1 MAIINL
7 TIHDF
12 LVNKETAEVKTISLV
27 GGTDPAK
34 VGDYLYSLV
43 GLSMNKQMYQPNAI
57 FADISIEMTKGK
69 AWKPINREDIVE
81 MFRFCKATLQGDKD
95 VIGNDFYVHE
105 VIPEYSPDSMVMR
118 LHIFSLDKMLTLKQT
133 SRSFVG
139 KKLLGDILATELP
152 KYLLPFDKGKG
163 MEFKPEDR
171 IKTVHQLVY
180 QNAKKATA
188 EHIFPYL
195 VQYNESFYDLLART
209 TNRWGEFMY
218 YEDGSLQIGYNAGDQ
233 VKTVKNFYK
242 ITYSCQD
249 ASLEL
254 LGLSKEGNY
263 EAEAAYDK
271 NVYDT
276 PIQKSPRLV
285 RGEIGVFNGL
295 GDKYAMKKL
304 ASFFNTDKNIV
315 SWIANTLVDD
325 GVSLLQSSL
334 KTKQNND
341 AQNEKYFP
349 GKGTDEQYGQYTF
362 TLYDKETKSKDAFNQ
377 FTEITSQYADKA
389 DIYDAKRYFKT
400 LELEQEAAN
409 NVVTIDFDT
418 TWPGLKLGNIIE
430 VNGERFIV
438 VNISATYKDNHL
450 TFQVKASGAHVTE
463 VSGKTIYD
471 FYPAMIPSGHV
482 RYSGPQIAKIKDAS
496 DPALNHRVRVL
507 FSWQSDADVKEATP
521 WLPFAAKGEGK
532 ITTGKHNKGDE
543 VIVGFIDGNVERPY
557 VLGATQ
563 TRAPQDKTIN
573 VDIDTPGGH
582 HMRLS
587 DGSGAG
593 LLKFISSA
601 FSPALD
607 TFCNFFPVSQ
617 IPFLGK
623 LLKDDKVWSKNKYF
637 EGSATLSDF
646 YGIYKITGSTDK
658 RNVTISSP
666 WGDVMMD
673 AFTGI
678 TISAPNG
685 DVKIKGKNVSI
696 EAGNN
701 LTLESG
707 TNIGWKLRNDK
718 KFGDFSADALGL
730 TVSSAVASKV
740 AEKTKLLDLSLVR
753 SVVEVVMRPVEG
765 ALTVKSNRFLKL
777 ESGKNE
783 CEYPKLAF
791 NQEKKKSLLD
801 AAAKKKIATG
811 AADLSDGVTEMFK
824 MTFPITMHIFDKFVN
839 LYNDCYTKKVA
850 FEESIS
856 DLKTM
861 ANDENPVCK
870 TYDELKAVFWDS
882 DKNKNIEANDIG
894 FKDNVKIEGDANE
907 IVSAACYQR
916 NPFLNPF
923 LVDAPELVIDA
934 RKRFRAK
941 IVETAKALREATLK
955 VLDFKMDQSEIDKEF
970 GFFRWT
976 SLPKDAKK
984 MMFNAV
990 SREKCSTLPFY
1001 LITEQ
1006 VKNLGG
1012 VITKMDEIV
1021 LVTVRRTICL
1031 NLLKELEL
1039 DKNRGPLAQNQ
1050 PVPPE
1055 PKVSGTSQK
1064 SEGDILHDTTWINYV
1079 NSLQAMPELKKE
1091 SHVGQTVKDAFYKQF
1106 TDMETAAN
1114 FKKSYDEMD
1123 AWAEGN
1129 PGGILFGAKKNTY
1142 MVDPNDEGGFD
1153 ITKVESLKPLER
1165 LTFLEG
1171 GDEAGVAI
1179 INFMS
1184 QIKHV
1189 LRRI

>member
-1 MAIINL
+1 MAVIKL

-12 LVNKETAEVKTISLV
+12 LADIEAVKVETISLV
-27 GGTDPAK
+27 TGTDTAQ
-34 VGDYLYSLV
+34 VGSYLYSLV
-43 GLSMNKQMYQPNAI
+43 GLSMNKQMYQPTMI
-57 FADISIEMTKGK
+57 VADISINKTEGTTWTSIKRG
-69 AWKPINREDIVE
+69 NIVE
-81 MFRFCKATLQGDKD
+81 MFRFCRITLHGDND
-95 VIGNDFYVHE
+95 EIGNDFYVHE
-105 VIPEYSPDSMVMR
+105 VIPEYRAGSMLMR
-118 LHIFSLDKMLTLKQT
+118 LHIFSLDKLLTLKQT

-180 QNAKKATA
+180 QNAQKATA

-285 RGEIGVFNGL
+285 RGEMGEFNGQ

-325 GVSLLQSSL
+325 SVSVLQSVI

-341 AQNEKYFP
+341 TQNEKYFP

-430 VNGERFIV
+430 VNGEQFIV

-563 TRAPQDKTIN
+563 TRAPHDKTIN
-573 VDIDTPGGH
+573 VDIDPPGGH

-601 FSPALD
+601 FSPALN

-617 IPFLGK
+617 IPFLGE
-623 LLKDDKVWSKNKYF
+623 LLKEDKVWSKNKYF

-666 WGDVMMD
+666 WGDVKMD

-791 NQEKKKSLLD
+791 NQDEKKRLLD

-811 AADLSDGVTEMFK
+811 AADLSDGVTLMFEM
-824 MTFPITMHIFDKFVN
+824 TLPIVMHIFDKFVN
-839 LYNDCYTKKVA
+839 LFNDCYVKKVA

-856 DLKTM
+856 DLKTV
-861 ANDENPVCK
+861 ANNDNPVCN
-870 TYDELKAVFWDS
+870 TYEELKAVFWDS

-907 IVSAACYQR
+907 IVSAECYQR
-916 NPFLNPF
+916 ILFLAEPDS
-923 LVDAPELVIDA
+923 VYVIDA
-934 RKRFRAK
+934 RTRFRAK
-941 IVETAKALREATLK
+941 IVETAKALREATVK
-955 VLDFKMDQSEIDKEF
+955 VLDFKMTQSEIDKEF

-1001 LITEQ
+1001 KISSD
-1006 VKNLGG
+1006 VKKLESVMKRMNKNV
-1012 VITKMDEIV
+1012 VITA
-1021 LVTVRRTICL
+1021 RRTICL
-1031 NLLKELEL
+1031 NLLKELGL
-1039 DKNRGPLAQNQ
+1039 DKNRAPLAQDQ
-1050 PVPPE
+1050 AVPPE
-1055 PKVSGTSQK
+1055 PKVSGNSNK
-1064 SEGDILHDTTWINYV
+1064 SEGDILHDSTWRNYV
-1079 NSLQAMPELKKE
+1079 DSLRAMPELKKE

-1106 TDMETAAN
+1106 TDMDTAAN
-1114 FKKSYDEMD
+1114 FKKSYDEMY

-1165 LTFLEG
+1165 LTALEG
-1171 GDEAGVAI
+1171 GDEAGTAI

>member
-1 MAIINL
+1 MAVIKL

-12 LVNKETAEVKTISLV
+12 LADIEAVKVETISLV
-27 GGTDPAK
+27 TGTDTAQ
-34 VGDYLYSLV
+34 VGSYLYSLV
-43 GLSMNKQMYQPNAI
+43 GLSMNKQMYQPTMI
-57 FADISIEMTKGK
+57 VADISINKTEGTTWTSIKRG
-69 AWKPINREDIVE
+69 NIVE
-81 MFRFCKATLQGDKD
+81 MFRFCRITLHGDND
-95 VIGNDFYVHE
+95 EIGNDFYVHE
-105 VIPEYSPDSMVMR
+105 VIPEYRAGSMLMR
-118 LHIFSLDKMLTLKQT
+118 LHIFSLDKLLTLKQT

-180 QNAKKATA
+180 QNAQKATA

-285 RGEIGVFNGL
+285 RGEMGEFNGQ

-325 GVSLLQSSL
+325 SVSVLQSVI

-341 AQNEKYFP
+341 TQNEKYFP

-430 VNGERFIV
+430 VNGEQFIV

-563 TRAPQDKTIN
+563 TRAPHDKTIN

-601 FSPALD
+601 FSPALN

-617 IPFLGK
+617 IPFLGE
-623 LLKDDKVWSKNKYF
+623 LLKEDKVWSKNKYF

-666 WGDVMMD
+666 WGDVKMD

-791 NQEKKKSLLD
+791 NQDEKKRLLD

-811 AADLSDGVTEMFK
+811 AADLSDGVTLMFEM
-824 MTFPITMHIFDKFVN
+824 TLPIVMHIFDKFVN
-839 LYNDCYTKKVA
+839 LFNDCYVKKVA

-856 DLKTM
+856 DLETV
-861 ANDENPVCK
+861 ANNDNPVCN
-870 TYDELKAVFWDS
+870 TYEELKAVFWDS

-907 IVSAACYQR
+907 IVSAECYQR
-916 NPFLNPF
+916 ILFLAEPDS
-923 LVDAPELVIDA
+923 VYVIDA
-934 RKRFRAK
+934 RTRFRAK
-941 IVETAKALREATLK
+941 IVETAKALREATVK
-955 VLDFKMDQSEIDKEF
+955 VLDFKMTQSEIDKEF

-1001 LITEQ
+1001 KISSD
-1006 VKNLGG
+1006 VKKLESVMKRMNKNV
-1012 VITKMDEIV
+1012 VITA
-1021 LVTVRRTICL
+1021 RRTICL
-1031 NLLKELEL
+1031 NLLKELGL
-1039 DKNRGPLAQNQ
+1039 DKNRAPLAQDQ
-1050 PVPPE
+1050 AVPPE
-1055 PKVSGTSQK
+1055 PKVSGNSNK
-1064 SEGDILHDTTWINYV
+1064 SEGDILHDSTWRNYV
-1079 NSLQAMPELKKE
+1079 DSLRAMPELKKE

-1106 TDMETAAN
+1106 TDMDTAAN
-1114 FKKSYDEMD
+1114 FKKSYDEMY

-1165 LTFLEG
+1165 LTALEG
-1171 GDEAGVAI
+1171 GDEAGTAI

>member
-1 MAIINL
+1 MV
-7 TIHDF
+7 T
-12 LVNKETAEVKTISLV
+12 
-27 GGTDPAK
+27 GTDTAQ
-34 VGDYLYSLV
+34 VGSYLYSLV
-43 GLSMNKQMYQPNAI
+43 GLSMNKQMYQPTMI
-57 FADISIEMTKGK
+57 VADISINKTEGTTWTSIKRG
-69 AWKPINREDIVE
+69 NIVE
-81 MFRFCKATLQGDKD
+81 MFRFCRITLHGDND
-95 VIGNDFYVHE
+95 EIGNDFYVHE
-105 VIPEYSPDSMVMR
+105 VIPEYRAGSMLMR
-118 LHIFSLDKMLTLKQT
+118 LHIFSLDKLLTLKQT

-180 QNAKKATA
+180 QNAQKATA

-285 RGEIGVFNGL
+285 RGEMGEFNGQ

-325 GVSLLQSSL
+325 SVSVLQSVI

-341 AQNEKYFP
+341 TQNEKYFP
-349 GKGTDEQYGQYTF
+349 RKGTDEQYGQYTF

-430 VNGERFIV
+430 VNGEQFIV

-563 TRAPQDKTIN
+563 TRAPHDKTIN

-601 FSPALD
+601 FSPALN

-617 IPFLGK
+617 IPFLGE
-623 LLKDDKVWSKNKYF
+623 LLKEDKVWSKNKYF

-666 WGDVMMD
+666 WGDVKMD

-791 NQEKKKSLLD
+791 NQDEKKRLLD

-811 AADLSDGVTEMFK
+811 AADLSDGVTLMFEM
-824 MTFPITMHIFDKFVN
+824 TLPIVMHIFDKFVN
-839 LYNDCYTKKVA
+839 LFNDCYVKKVA

-856 DLKTM
+856 DLKTV
-861 ANDENPVCK
+861 ANNDNPVCN
-870 TYDELKAVFWDS
+870 TYEELKAVFWDS

-907 IVSAACYQR
+907 IVSAECYQR
-916 NPFLNPF
+916 ILFLAEPDS
-923 LVDAPELVIDA
+923 VYVIDA
-934 RKRFRAK
+934 RTRFRAK
-941 IVETAKALREATLK
+941 IVETAKALREATVK
-955 VLDFKMDQSEIDKEF
+955 VLDFKMTQSEIDKEF

-1001 LITEQ
+1001 KISSD
-1006 VKNLGG
+1006 VKKLESVMKRMNKNV
-1012 VITKMDEIV
+1012 VITA
-1021 LVTVRRTICL
+1021 RRTICL
-1031 NLLKELEL
+1031 NLLKELGL
-1039 DKNRGPLAQNQ
+1039 DKNRAPLAQDQ
-1050 PVPPE
+1050 AVPPE
-1055 PKVSGTSQK
+1055 PKVSGNSNK
-1064 SEGDILHDTTWINYV
+1064 SEGDILHDSTWRNYV
-1079 NSLQAMPELKKE
+1079 DSLRAMPELKKE

-1106 TDMETAAN
+1106 TDMDTAAN
-1114 FKKSYDEMD
+1114 FKKSYDEMY

-1165 LTFLEG
+1165 LTALEG
-1171 GDEAGVAI
+1171 GDEAGTAI

>member
-1 MAIINL
+1 MAVIKL

-12 LVNKETAEVKTISLV
+12 LADIEATKVETISLV
-27 GGTDPAK
+27 TGTDTAQ
-34 VGDYLYSLV
+34 VGSYLYSLV
-43 GLSMNKQMYQPNAI
+43 GLSMNKQMYQPTMI
-57 FADISIEMTKGK
+57 VADISINKTEGTTWTSIKRG
-69 AWKPINREDIVE
+69 NIVE
-81 MFRFCKATLQGDKD
+81 MFRFCRITLHGDND
-95 VIGNDFYVHE
+95 EIGNDFYVHE
-105 VIPEYSPDSMVMR
+105 VIPEYRAGSMLMR
-118 LHIFSLDKMLTLKQT
+118 LHIFSLDKLLTLKQT

-180 QNAKKATA
+180 QNAQKATA

-276 PIQKSPRLV
+276 PIQKSPRFV
-285 RGEIGVFNGL
+285 RGEMGEFNGQ

-325 GVSLLQSSL
+325 SVSVLQSVI
-334 KTKQNND
+334 KTKQHND
-341 AQNEKYFP
+341 TQNEKYFP

-430 VNGERFIV
+430 VNGEQFIV

-563 TRAPQDKTIN
+563 TRAPHDKTIN

-601 FSPALD
+601 FSPALN

-617 IPFLGK
+617 IPFLGE
-623 LLKDDKVWSKNKYF
+623 LLKEDKVWSKNKYF

-666 WGDVMMD
+666 WGDVKMD

-791 NQEKKKSLLD
+791 NQDEKKRLLD

-811 AADLSDGVTEMFK
+811 AADLSDGVTLMFEM
-824 MTFPITMHIFDKFVN
+824 TLPIVMHIFDKFVN
-839 LYNDCYTKKVA
+839 LFNDCYVKKVA

-856 DLKTM
+856 DLETV
-861 ANDENPVCK
+861 ANNDNPVCN
-870 TYDELKAVFWDS
+870 TYEELKAVFWDS

-907 IVSAACYQR
+907 IVSAECYQR
-916 NPFLNPF
+916 ILFLAEPDS
-923 LVDAPELVIDA
+923 VYVIDA
-934 RKRFRAK
+934 RTRFRAK
-941 IVETAKALREATLK
+941 IVETAKALREATVK
-955 VLDFKMDQSEIDKEF
+955 VLDFKMTQSEIDKEF

-1001 LITEQ
+1001 KISSD
-1006 VKNLGG
+1006 VKKLESVMKRMNKNV
-1012 VITKMDEIV
+1012 VITA
-1021 LVTVRRTICL
+1021 RRTICL
-1031 NLLKELEL
+1031 NLLKELGL
-1039 DKNRGPLAQNQ
+1039 DKNRAPLAQDQ
-1050 PVPPE
+1050 AVPPE
-1055 PKVSGTSQK
+1055 PKVSGNSNK
-1064 SEGDILHDTTWINYV
+1064 SEGDILHDSTWRNYV
-1079 NSLQAMPELKKE
+1079 DSLRAMPELKKE

-1106 TDMETAAN
+1106 TDMDTAAN
-1114 FKKSYDEMD
+1114 FKKSYDEMY

-1165 LTFLEG
+1165 LTALEG
-1171 GDEAGVAI
+1171 GDEAGTAI

>member
-1 MAIINL
+1 MAVIKL

-12 LVNKETAEVKTISLV
+12 LADIEAVKVETISLV
-27 GGTDPAK
+27 TGTDTAQ
-34 VGDYLYSLV
+34 VGSYLYSLV
-43 GLSMNKQMYQPNAI
+43 GLSMNKQMYQPTMI
-57 FADISIEMTKGK
+57 VADISINKTEGTTWTSIKRG
-69 AWKPINREDIVE
+69 NIVE
-81 MFRFCKATLQGDKD
+81 MFRFCRITLHGDND
-95 VIGNDFYVHE
+95 EIGNDFYVHE
-105 VIPEYSPDSMVMR
+105 VIPEYRAGSMLMR
-118 LHIFSLDKMLTLKQT
+118 LHIFSLDKLLTLKQT

-180 QNAKKATA
+180 QNAQKATA

-285 RGEIGVFNGL
+285 RGEMGEFNGQ

-325 GVSLLQSSL
+325 SVSVLQSVI
-334 KTKQNND
+334 KTKQHND
-341 AQNEKYFP
+341 TQNEKYFP

-430 VNGERFIV
+430 VNGEQFIV

-563 TRAPQDKTIN
+563 TRAPHDKTIN

-601 FSPALD
+601 FSPALN

-617 IPFLGK
+617 IPFLGE
-623 LLKDDKVWSKNKYF
+623 LLKEDKVWSKNKYF

-666 WGDVMMD
+666 WGDVKMD

-791 NQEKKKSLLD
+791 NQDEKKRLLD

-811 AADLSDGVTEMFK
+811 AADLSDGVTLMFEM
-824 MTFPITMHIFDKFVN
+824 TLPIVMHIFDKFVN
-839 LYNDCYTKKVA
+839 LFNDCYVKKVA

-856 DLKTM
+856 DLKTV
-861 ANDENPVCK
+861 ANNDNPVCN
-870 TYDELKAVFWDS
+870 TYEELKAVFWDS

-907 IVSAACYQR
+907 IVSAECYQR
-916 NPFLNPF
+916 ILFLAEPDS
-923 LVDAPELVIDA
+923 VYVIDA
-934 RKRFRAK
+934 RTRFRAK
-941 IVETAKALREATLK
+941 IVETAKALREATVK
-955 VLDFKMDQSEIDKEF
+955 VLDFKMTQSEIDKEF

-1001 LITEQ
+1001 KISSD
-1006 VKNLGG
+1006 VKKLESVMKRMNKNV
-1012 VITKMDEIV
+1012 VITA
-1021 LVTVRRTICL
+1021 RRTICL
-1031 NLLKELEL
+1031 NLLKELGL
-1039 DKNRGPLAQNQ
+1039 DKNRAPLAQDQ
-1050 PVPPE
+1050 AVPPE
-1055 PKVSGTSQK
+1055 PKVSGNSNK
-1064 SEGDILHDTTWINYV
+1064 SEGDILHDSTWRNYV
-1079 NSLQAMPELKKE
+1079 DSLRAMPELKKE

-1106 TDMETAAN
+1106 TDMDTAAN
-1114 FKKSYDEMD
+1114 FKKSYDEMY

-1165 LTFLEG
+1165 LTALEG
-1171 GDEAGVAI
+1171 GDEAGTAI

>member
-1 MAIINL
+1 MAVIKL

-12 LVNKETAEVKTISLV
+12 LADIEAVKVETISLV
-27 GGTDPAK
+27 TGTDTAQ
-34 VGDYLYSLV
+34 VGSYLYSLV
-43 GLSMNKQMYQPNAI
+43 GLSMNKQMYQPTMI
-57 FADISIEMTKGK
+57 VADISINKTEGTTWTSIKRG
-69 AWKPINREDIVE
+69 NIVE
-81 MFRFCKATLQGDKD
+81 MFRFCRITLHGDND
-95 VIGNDFYVHE
+95 EIGNDFYVHE
-105 VIPEYSPDSMVMR
+105 VIPEYRAGSMLMR
-118 LHIFSLDKMLTLKQT
+118 LHIFSLDKLLTLKQT

-180 QNAKKATA
+180 QNAQKATA

-285 RGEIGVFNGL
+285 RGEMGEFNGQ

-325 GVSLLQSSL
+325 SVSVLQSVI
-334 KTKQNND
+334 KTKQHND
-341 AQNEKYFP
+341 TQNEKYFP

-430 VNGERFIV
+430 VNGEQFIV

-563 TRAPQDKTIN
+563 TRAPHDKTIN

-601 FSPALD
+601 FSPALN

-617 IPFLGK
+617 IPFLGE
-623 LLKDDKVWSKNKYF
+623 LLKEDKVWSKNKYF

-666 WGDVMMD
+666 WGDVKMD

-791 NQEKKKSLLD
+791 NQDEKKRLLD

-811 AADLSDGVTEMFK
+811 AADLSDGVTLMFEM
-824 MTFPITMHIFDKFVN
+824 TLPIVMHIFDKFVN
-839 LYNDCYTKKVA
+839 LFNDCYVKKVA

-856 DLKTM
+856 DLKTV
-861 ANDENPVCK
+861 ANNDNPVCN
-870 TYDELKAVFWDS
+870 TYEELKAVFWDS

-907 IVSAACYQR
+907 IVSAECYQR
-916 NPFLNPF
+916 ILFLAEPDS
-923 LVDAPELVIDA
+923 VYVIDA
-934 RKRFRAK
+934 RTRFRAK
-941 IVETAKALREATLK
+941 IVETAKALREATVK
-955 VLDFKMDQSEIDKEF
+955 VLDFKMTQSEIDKEF

-1001 LITEQ
+1001 KISSD
-1006 VKNLGG
+1006 VKKLESVMKRMNKNV
-1012 VITKMDEIV
+1012 VITA
-1021 LVTVRRTICL
+1021 RRTICL
-1031 NLLKELEL
+1031 NLLKELGL
-1039 DKNRGPLAQNQ
+1039 DKNRAPLAQDQ
-1050 PVPPE
+1050 AVPPE
-1055 PKVSGTSQK
+1055 PKVSGNSNK
-1064 SEGDILHDTTWINYV
+1064 SEGDILHDSTWRNYV
-1079 NSLQAMPELKKE
+1079 DSLRAMPELKKE

-1106 TDMETAAN
+1106 TDMDTAAN
-1114 FKKSYDEMD
+1114 FKKSYDEMY

-1165 LTFLEG
+1165 LTALEG
-1171 GDEAGVAI
+1171 GDEAGTAI
-1179 INFMS
+1179 IDFMS

>member
-1 MAIINL
+1 MAVIKL

-12 LVNKETAEVKTISLV
+12 LADIEATKVETISLV
-27 GGTDPAK
+27 TGTDTAQ
-34 VGDYLYSLV
+34 VGSYLYSLV
-43 GLSMNKQMYQPNAI
+43 GLSMNKQMYQPTMI
-57 FADISIEMTKGK
+57 VADISINKTEGTTWTSIKRG
-69 AWKPINREDIVE
+69 NIVE
-81 MFRFCKATLQGDKD
+81 MFRFCRITLHGDND
-95 VIGNDFYVHE
+95 EIGNDFYVHE
-105 VIPEYSPDSMVMR
+105 VIPEYRAGSMLMR
-118 LHIFSLDKMLTLKQT
+118 LHIFSLDKLLTLKQT

-180 QNAKKATA
+180 QNAQKATA

-285 RGEIGVFNGL
+285 RGEMGEFNGQ

-325 GVSLLQSSL
+325 SVSVLQSVI
-334 KTKQNND
+334 KTKQHND
-341 AQNEKYFP
+341 TQNEKYFP
-349 GKGTDEQYGQYTF
+349 RKGTDEQYGQYTF

-430 VNGERFIV
+430 VNGEQFIV

-563 TRAPQDKTIN
+563 TRAPHDKTIN

-601 FSPALD
+601 FSPALN

-617 IPFLGK
+617 IPFLGE
-623 LLKDDKVWSKNKYF
+623 LLKEDKVWSKNKYF

-666 WGDVMMD
+666 WGDVKMD

-791 NQEKKKSLLD
+791 NQDEKKRLLD

-811 AADLSDGVTEMFK
+811 AADLSDGVTLMFEM
-824 MTFPITMHIFDKFVN
+824 TLPIVMHIFDKFVN
-839 LYNDCYTKKVA
+839 LFNDCYVKKVA

-856 DLKTM
+856 DLKTV
-861 ANDENPVCK
+861 ANNDNPVCN
-870 TYDELKAVFWDS
+870 TYEELKAVFWDS

-907 IVSAACYQR
+907 IVSAECYQR
-916 NPFLNPF
+916 ILFLAEPDS
-923 LVDAPELVIDA
+923 VYVIDA
-934 RKRFRAK
+934 RTRFRAK
-941 IVETAKALREATLK
+941 IVETAKALREATVK
-955 VLDFKMDQSEIDKEF
+955 VLDFKMTQSEIDKEF

-1001 LITEQ
+1001 KISSD
-1006 VKNLGG
+1006 VKKLESVMKRMNKNV
-1012 VITKMDEIV
+1012 VITA
-1021 LVTVRRTICL
+1021 RRTICL
-1031 NLLKELEL
+1031 NLLKELGL
-1039 DKNRGPLAQNQ
+1039 DKNRAPLAQDQ
-1050 PVPPE
+1050 AVPPE
-1055 PKVSGTSQK
+1055 PKVSGNSNK
-1064 SEGDILHDTTWINYV
+1064 SEGDILHDSTWRNYV
-1079 NSLQAMPELKKE
+1079 DSLRAMPELKKE

-1106 TDMETAAN
+1106 TDMDTAAN
-1114 FKKSYDEMD
+1114 FKKSYDEMY

-1165 LTFLEG
+1165 LTALEG
-1171 GDEAGVAI
+1171 GDEAGTAI

>member
-1 MAIINL
+1 MAVIKL

-12 LVNKETAEVKTISLV
+12 LADIEAVKVETISLV
-27 GGTDPAK
+27 TGTDTAQ
-34 VGDYLYSLV
+34 VGSYLYSLV
-43 GLSMNKQMYQPNAI
+43 GLSMNKQMYQPTMI
-57 FADISIEMTKGK
+57 VADISINKTEGTTWTSIKRG
-69 AWKPINREDIVE
+69 NIVE
-81 MFRFCKATLQGDKD
+81 MFRFCRITLHGDND
-95 VIGNDFYVHE
+95 EIGNDFYVHE
-105 VIPEYSPDSMVMR
+105 VIPEYRAGSMLMR
-118 LHIFSLDKMLTLKQT
+118 LHIFSLDKLLTLKQT

-180 QNAKKATA
+180 QNAQKATA

-285 RGEIGVFNGL
+285 RGEMGEFNGQ

-325 GVSLLQSSL
+325 SVSVLQSVI

-341 AQNEKYFP
+341 TQNEKYFP
-349 GKGTDEQYGQYTF
+349 RKGTDEQYGQYTF

-430 VNGERFIV
+430 VNGEQFIV

-563 TRAPQDKTIN
+563 TRAPHDKTIN

-601 FSPALD
+601 FSPALN

-617 IPFLGK
+617 IPFLGE
-623 LLKDDKVWSKNKYF
+623 LLKEDKVWSKNKYF

-666 WGDVMMD
+666 WGDVKMD

-791 NQEKKKSLLD
+791 NQDEKKRLLD

-811 AADLSDGVTEMFK
+811 AADLSDGVTLMFEM
-824 MTFPITMHIFDKFVN
+824 TLPIVMHIFDKFVN
-839 LYNDCYTKKVA
+839 LFNDCYVKKVA

-856 DLKTM
+856 DLKTV
-861 ANDENPVCK
+861 ANNDNPVCN
-870 TYDELKAVFWDS
+870 TYEELKAVFWDS

-907 IVSAACYQR
+907 IVSAECYQR
-916 NPFLNPF
+916 ILFLAEPDS
-923 LVDAPELVIDA
+923 VYVIDA
-934 RKRFRAK
+934 RTRFRAK
-941 IVETAKALREATLK
+941 IVETAKALREATVK
-955 VLDFKMDQSEIDKEF
+955 VLDFKMTQSEIDKEF

-1001 LITEQ
+1001 KISSD
-1006 VKNLGG
+1006 VKKLESVMKRMNKNV
-1012 VITKMDEIV
+1012 VITA
-1021 LVTVRRTICL
+1021 RRTICL
-1031 NLLKELEL
+1031 NLLKELGL
-1039 DKNRGPLAQNQ
+1039 DKNRAPLAQDQ
-1050 PVPPE
+1050 AVPPE
-1055 PKVSGTSQK
+1055 PKVSGNSNK
-1064 SEGDILHDTTWINYV
+1064 SEGDILHDSTWRNYV
-1079 NSLQAMPELKKE
+1079 DSLRAMPELKKE

-1106 TDMETAAN
+1106 TDMDTAAN
-1114 FKKSYDEMD
+1114 FKKSYDEMY

-1165 LTFLEG
+1165 LTALEG
-1171 GDEAGVAI
+1171 GDEAGTAI

>member
-1 MAIINL
+1 MAVIKL

-12 LVNKETAEVKTISLV
+12 LADIEAVKVETISLV
-27 GGTDPAK
+27 TGTDTAQ
-34 VGDYLYSLV
+34 VGSYLYSLV
-43 GLSMNKQMYQPNAI
+43 GLSMNKQMYQPTMI
-57 FADISIEMTKGK
+57 VADISINKTEGTTWTSIKRG
-69 AWKPINREDIVE
+69 NIVE
-81 MFRFCKATLQGDKD
+81 MFRFCRITLHGDND
-95 VIGNDFYVHE
+95 EIGNDFYVHE
-105 VIPEYSPDSMVMR
+105 VIPEYRAGSMLMR
-118 LHIFSLDKMLTLKQT
+118 LHIFSLDKLLTLKQT

-180 QNAKKATA
+180 QNAQKATA

-276 PIQKSPRLV
+276 PIQKSPRFV
-285 RGEIGVFNGL
+285 RGEMGEFNGQ

-325 GVSLLQSSL
+325 SVSVLQSVI
-334 KTKQNND
+334 KTKQHND
-341 AQNEKYFP
+341 TQNEKYFP

-430 VNGERFIV
+430 VNGEQFIV

-563 TRAPQDKTIN
+563 TRAPHDKTIN

-601 FSPALD
+601 FSPALN

-617 IPFLGK
+617 IPFLGE
-623 LLKDDKVWSKNKYF
+623 LLKEDKVWSKNKYF

-666 WGDVMMD
+666 WGDVKMD

-791 NQEKKKSLLD
+791 NQDEKKRLLD

-811 AADLSDGVTEMFK
+811 AADLSDGVTLMFEM
-824 MTFPITMHIFDKFVN
+824 TLPIVMHIFDKFVN
-839 LYNDCYTKKVA
+839 LFNDCYVKKVA

-856 DLKTM
+856 DLETV
-861 ANDENPVCK
+861 ANNDNPVCN
-870 TYDELKAVFWDS
+870 TYEELKAVFWDS

-907 IVSAACYQR
+907 IVSAECYQR
-916 NPFLNPF
+916 ILFLAEPDS
-923 LVDAPELVIDA
+923 VYVIDA
-934 RKRFRAK
+934 RTRFRAK
-941 IVETAKALREATLK
+941 IVETAKALREATVK
-955 VLDFKMDQSEIDKEF
+955 VLDFKMTQSEIDKEF

-1001 LITEQ
+1001 KISSD
-1006 VKNLGG
+1006 VKKLESVMKRMNKNV
-1012 VITKMDEIV
+1012 VITA
-1021 LVTVRRTICL
+1021 RRTICL
-1031 NLLKELEL
+1031 NLLKELGL
-1039 DKNRGPLAQNQ
+1039 DKNRAPLAQDQ
-1050 PVPPE
+1050 AVPPE
-1055 PKVSGTSQK
+1055 PKVSGNSNK
-1064 SEGDILHDTTWINYV
+1064 SEGDILHDSTWRNYV
-1079 NSLQAMPELKKE
+1079 DSLRAMPELKKE

-1106 TDMETAAN
+1106 TDMDTAAN
-1114 FKKSYDEMD
+1114 FKKSYDEMY

-1165 LTFLEG
+1165 LTALEG
-1171 GDEAGVAI
+1171 GDEAGTAI

>member
-1 MAIINL
+1 MAVIKL

-12 LVNKETAEVKTISLV
+12 LVEIKPEKKETISLV
-27 GGTDPAK
+27 SGTGSAQ
-34 VGDYLYSLV
+34 VGNYLYALV
-43 GLSMNKQMYQPNAI
+43 GFSMNKQMYQPTMI
-57 FADISIEMTKGK
+57 VADISINKTEGTSWASIK
-69 AWKPINREDIVE
+69 RDDIVK
-81 MFRFCKATLQGDKD
+81 MFRFRQVSLYGDND
-95 VIGNDFYVHE
+95 EIGNDFYVHE
-105 VIPEYSPDSMVMR
+105 VIPEYKPDSMLMR
-118 LHIFSLDKMLTLKQT
+118 LHIFSLDKLLTLKQT

-163 MEFKPEDR
+163 MEFKLEDR

-180 QNAKKATA
+180 QNAKKATV

-304 ASFFNTDKNIV
+304 ASFFNTDKNMV
-315 SWIANTLVDD
+315 SWLFNTLVDD

-389 DIYDAKRYFKT
+389 EIYDAKRYFKT

-482 RYSGPQIAKIKDAS
+482 RYSGPQIAKIKDTD
-496 DPALNHRVRVL
+496 DPDFKHRVRVL
-507 FSWQSDADVKEATP
+507 FSWQKDADVKDATP
-521 WLPFAAKGEGK
+521 WVTFASKGEGR
-532 ITTGKHNKGDE
+532 ISTGKHNKDDE

-557 VLGATQ
+557 VLGGTQ
-563 TRAPQDKTIN
+563 TKAPGDPTVN
-573 VDIDTPGGH
+573 VDLDTPGSH
-582 HMRLS
+582 YLRLT
-587 DGSGAG
+587 DGTG
-593 LLKFISSA
+593 LGIAKFISGA
-601 FSPALD
+601 FSPLAE
-607 TFCNFFPVSQ
+607 Q
-617 IPFLGK
+617 IFKFIPADKLG
-623 LLKDDKVWSKNKYF
+623 LGDVISKSFSENKYF
-637 EGSATLSDF
+637 EGGVTMSDY
-646 YGIYKITGSTDK
+646 YGIYKISASTDQ

-666 WGDVMMD
+666 WGDVKMD

-685 DVKIKGKNVSI
+685 DVKIKGKNVTI

-701 LTLESG
+701 LKLESG
-707 TNIGWKLRNDK
+707 TNVGWKLGNDK
-718 KFGDFSADALGL
+718 KFGDFSLASLGL
-730 TVSSAVASKV
+730 TVAGAIANKV
-740 AEKTKLLDLSLVR
+740 AEKFKPIDLKIVR

-765 ALTVKSNRFLKL
+765 ALTVKSHRFLKL
-777 ESGKNE
+777 EAGNNE
-783 CEYPKLAF
+783 CEYPKAAF
-791 NQEKKKSLLD
+791 NEEKKKKLVGKEDNKKNEKTLYVPDGFVEVFSKTVALIDTMVVYWKASYGSCYNKKLAFEKAVKELQSWSNNDKERPCKTIEELKDKLWDPDIKKVEIDGNDLGFKENVGEEEDKVDKSL
-801 AAAKKKIATG
+801 KKIGTAEEVVNARISQKSLVQG
-811 AADLSDGVTEMFK
+811 AA
-824 MTFPITMHIFDKFVN
+824 I
-839 LYNDCYTKKVA
+839 
-850 FEESIS
+850 
-856 DLKTM
+856 
-861 ANDENPVCK
+861 
-870 TYDELKAVFWDS
+870 
-882 DKNKNIEANDIG
+882 
-894 FKDNVKIEGDANE
+894 
-907 IVSAACYQR
+907 
-916 NPFLNPF
+916 
-923 LVDAPELVIDA
+923 
-934 RKRFRAK
+934 
-941 IVETAKALREATLK
+941 ALREAIIRILSYEWTEEKVYEAVGGFNSTLLPGTEETIK
-955 VLDFKMDQSEIDKEF
+955 KAMFK
-970 GFFRWT
+970 
-976 SLPKDAKK
+976 
-984 MMFNAV
+984 AV
-990 SREKCSTLPFY
+990 SKDNLQDFVIYKPNDKVKALDEEEL
-1001 LITEQ
+1001 
-1006 VKNLGG
+1006 VKNGY
-1012 VITKMDEIV
+1012 DEKKIKR
-1021 LVTVRRTICL
+1021 LVCL
-1031 NLLKELEL
+1031 SLIKELKL
-1039 DKNRGPLAQNQ
+1039 DKNRDT
-1050 PVPPE
+1050 
-1055 PKVSGTSQK
+1055 KVSEPTK
-1064 SEGDILHDTTWINYV
+1064 DNIADDTKWRDYV
-1079 NSLQAMPELKKE
+1079 NSLRFDVPEKNKEKPSLGSALGTPFKKWL
-1091 SHVGQTVKDAFYKQF
+1091 
-1106 TDMETAAN
+1106 TDEIDNLN
-1114 FKKSYDEMD
+1114 FKKSYNEMY
-1123 AWAEGN
+1123 AWADGN
-1129 PGGILFGAKKNTY
+1129 NGDILIGTNEKTY
-1142 MVDPNDEGGFD
+1142 A
-1153 ITKVESLKPLER
+1153 IK
-1165 LTFLEG
+1165 G
-1171 GDEAGVAI
+1171 GDRSATFDKVTSFNHEAQL
-1179 INFMS
+1179 NK
-1184 QIKHV
+1184 IKEK
-1189 LRRI
+1189 LLGI

>member
-1 MAIINL
+1 MAVIKL

-12 LVNKETAEVKTISLV
+12 LADIEATKVETISLV
-27 GGTDPAK
+27 TGTDTAQ
-34 VGDYLYSLV
+34 VGSYLYSLV
-43 GLSMNKQMYQPNAI
+43 GLSMNKQMYQPTMI
-57 FADISIEMTKGK
+57 VADISINKTEGTTWTSIKRG
-69 AWKPINREDIVE
+69 NIVE
-81 MFRFCKATLQGDKD
+81 MFRFCRITLHGDND
-95 VIGNDFYVHE
+95 EIGNDFYVHE
-105 VIPEYSPDSMVMR
+105 VIPEYRAGSMLMR
-118 LHIFSLDKMLTLKQT
+118 LHIFSLDKLLTLKQT

-180 QNAKKATA
+180 QNAQKATA

-285 RGEIGVFNGL
+285 RGEMGEFNGQ

-325 GVSLLQSSL
+325 SVSVLQSVI

-341 AQNEKYFP
+341 TQNEKYFP
-349 GKGTDEQYGQYTF
+349 RKGTDEQYGQYTF

-430 VNGERFIV
+430 VNGEQFIV

-563 TRAPQDKTIN
+563 TRAPHDKTIN

-601 FSPALD
+601 FSPALN

-617 IPFLGK
+617 IPFLGE
-623 LLKDDKVWSKNKYF
+623 LLKEDKVWSKNKYF

-666 WGDVMMD
+666 WGDVKMD

-791 NQEKKKSLLD
+791 NQDEKKRLLD

-811 AADLSDGVTEMFK
+811 AADLSDGVTLMFEM
-824 MTFPITMHIFDKFVN
+824 TLPIVMHIFDKFVN
-839 LYNDCYTKKVA
+839 LFNDCYVKKVA

-856 DLKTM
+856 DLKTV
-861 ANDENPVCK
+861 ANNDNPVCN
-870 TYDELKAVFWDS
+870 TYEELKAVFWDS

-907 IVSAACYQR
+907 IVSAECYQR
-916 NPFLNPF
+916 ILFLAEPDS
-923 LVDAPELVIDA
+923 VYVIDA
-934 RKRFRAK
+934 RTRFRAK
-941 IVETAKALREATLK
+941 IVETAKALREATVK
-955 VLDFKMDQSEIDKEF
+955 VLDFKMTQSEIDKEF

-1001 LITEQ
+1001 KISSD
-1006 VKNLGG
+1006 VKKLESVMKRMNKNV
-1012 VITKMDEIV
+1012 VITA
-1021 LVTVRRTICL
+1021 RRTICL
-1031 NLLKELEL
+1031 NLLKELGL
-1039 DKNRGPLAQNQ
+1039 DKNRAPLAQDQ
-1050 PVPPE
+1050 AVPPE
-1055 PKVSGTSQK
+1055 PKVSGNSNK
-1064 SEGDILHDTTWINYV
+1064 SEGDILHDSTWRNYV
-1079 NSLQAMPELKKE
+1079 DSLRAMPELKKE

-1106 TDMETAAN
+1106 TDMDTAAN
-1114 FKKSYDEMD
+1114 FKKSYDEMY

-1165 LTFLEG
+1165 LTALEG
-1171 GDEAGVAI
+1171 GDEAGTAI
-1179 INFMS
+1179 IDFMS

>member
-1 MAIINL
+1 MAVIKL

-12 LVNKETAEVKTISLV
+12 LADIEATKVETISLV
-27 GGTDPAK
+27 TGTDTAQ
-34 VGDYLYSLV
+34 VGSYLYSLV
-43 GLSMNKQMYQPNAI
+43 GLSMNKQMYQPTMI
-57 FADISIEMTKGK
+57 VADISINKTEGTTWTSIKRG
-69 AWKPINREDIVE
+69 NIVE
-81 MFRFCKATLQGDKD
+81 MFRFCRITLHGDND
-95 VIGNDFYVHE
+95 EIGNDFYVHE
-105 VIPEYSPDSMVMR
+105 VIPEYRAGSMLMR
-118 LHIFSLDKMLTLKQT
+118 LHIFSLDKLLTLKQT

-139 KKLLGDILATELP
+139 KKLLGDILAKELP
-152 KYLLPFDKGKG
+152 KYLLPFNKGKS
-163 MEFKPEDR
+163 MEFKTEDR

-180 QNAKKATA
+180 QNAQKATA

-276 PIQKSPRLV
+276 PIQKSPRFV
-285 RGEIGVFNGL
+285 RGEMGEFNGQ

-325 GVSLLQSSL
+325 SVSVLQSVI
-334 KTKQNND
+334 KTKQHND
-341 AQNEKYFP
+341 TQNEKYFP

-430 VNGERFIV
+430 VNGEQFIV

-563 TRAPQDKTIN
+563 TRAPHDKTIN

-601 FSPALD
+601 FSPALN

-617 IPFLGK
+617 IPFLGE
-623 LLKDDKVWSKNKYF
+623 LLKEDKVWSKNKYF

-666 WGDVMMD
+666 WGDVKMD

-791 NQEKKKSLLD
+791 NQDEKKRLLD

-811 AADLSDGVTEMFK
+811 AADLSDGVTLMFEM
-824 MTFPITMHIFDKFVN
+824 TLPIVMHIFDKFVN
-839 LYNDCYTKKVA
+839 LFNDCYVKKVA

-856 DLKTM
+856 DLETV
-861 ANDENPVCK
+861 ANNDNPVCN
-870 TYDELKAVFWDS
+870 TYEELKAVFWDS

-907 IVSAACYQR
+907 IVSAECYQR
-916 NPFLNPF
+916 ILFLAEPDS
-923 LVDAPELVIDA
+923 VYVIDA
-934 RKRFRAK
+934 RTRFRAK
-941 IVETAKALREATLK
+941 IVETAKALREATVK
-955 VLDFKMDQSEIDKEF
+955 VLDFKMTQSEIDKEF

-1001 LITEQ
+1001 KISSD
-1006 VKNLGG
+1006 VKKLESVMKRMNKNV
-1012 VITKMDEIV
+1012 VITA
-1021 LVTVRRTICL
+1021 RRTICL
-1031 NLLKELEL
+1031 NLLKELGL
-1039 DKNRGPLAQNQ
+1039 DKNRAPLAQDQ
-1050 PVPPE
+1050 AVPPE
-1055 PKVSGTSQK
+1055 PKVSGNSNK
-1064 SEGDILHDTTWINYV
+1064 SEGDILHDSTWRNYV
-1079 NSLQAMPELKKE
+1079 DSLRAMPELKKE

-1106 TDMETAAN
+1106 TDMDTAAN
-1114 FKKSYDEMD
+1114 FKKSYDEMY

-1165 LTFLEG
+1165 LTALEG
-1171 GDEAGVAI
+1171 GDEAGTAI

>member
-1 MAIINL
+1 MAVIKL

-12 LVNKETAEVKTISLV
+12 LADIEAVKVETISLV
-27 GGTDPAK
+27 TGTDTAQ
-34 VGDYLYSLV
+34 VGSYLYSLV
-43 GLSMNKQMYQPNAI
+43 GLSMNKQMYQPTMI
-57 FADISIEMTKGK
+57 VADISINKTEGTTWTSIKRG
-69 AWKPINREDIVE
+69 NIVE
-81 MFRFCKATLQGDKD
+81 MFRFCRITLHGDND
-95 VIGNDFYVHE
+95 EIGNDFYVHE
-105 VIPEYSPDSMVMR
+105 VIPEYRAGSMLMR
-118 LHIFSLDKMLTLKQT
+118 LHIFSLDKLLTLKQT

-180 QNAKKATA
+180 QNAQKATA

-276 PIQKSPRLV
+276 PIQKSPRFV
-285 RGEIGVFNGL
+285 RGEMGEFNGQ

-325 GVSLLQSSL
+325 SVSVLQSVI
-334 KTKQNND
+334 KTKQHND
-341 AQNEKYFP
+341 TQNEKYFP

-430 VNGERFIV
+430 VNGEQFIV

-563 TRAPQDKTIN
+563 TRAPHDKTIN

-601 FSPALD
+601 FSPALN

-617 IPFLGK
+617 IPFLGE
-623 LLKDDKVWSKNKYF
+623 LLKEDKVWSKNKYF

-666 WGDVMMD
+666 WGDVKMD

-791 NQEKKKSLLD
+791 NQDEKKRLLD

-811 AADLSDGVTEMFK
+811 AADLSDGVTLMFEM
-824 MTFPITMHIFDKFVN
+824 TLPIVMHIFDKFVN
-839 LYNDCYTKKVA
+839 LFNDCYVKKVA

-856 DLKTM
+856 DLKTV
-861 ANDENPVCK
+861 ANNDNPVCN
-870 TYDELKAVFWDS
+870 TYEELKAVFWDS

-907 IVSAACYQR
+907 IVSAECYQR
-916 NPFLNPF
+916 ILFLAEPDS
-923 LVDAPELVIDA
+923 VYVIDA
-934 RKRFRAK
+934 RTRFRAK
-941 IVETAKALREATLK
+941 IVETAKALREATVK
-955 VLDFKMDQSEIDKEF
+955 VLDFKMTQSEIDKEF

-1001 LITEQ
+1001 KISSD
-1006 VKNLGG
+1006 VKKLESVMKRMNKNV
-1012 VITKMDEIV
+1012 VITA
-1021 LVTVRRTICL
+1021 RRTICL
-1031 NLLKELEL
+1031 NLLKELGL
-1039 DKNRGPLAQNQ
+1039 DKNRAPLAQDQ
-1050 PVPPE
+1050 AVPPE
-1055 PKVSGTSQK
+1055 PKVSGNSNK
-1064 SEGDILHDTTWINYV
+1064 SEGDILHDSTWRNYV
-1079 NSLQAMPELKKE
+1079 DSLRAMPELKKE

-1106 TDMETAAN
+1106 TDMDTAAN
-1114 FKKSYDEMD
+1114 FKKSYDEMY

-1165 LTFLEG
+1165 LTALEG
-1171 GDEAGVAI
+1171 GDEAGTAI

>member
-1 MAIINL
+1 MAVIKL

-12 LVNKETAEVKTISLV
+12 LADIEATKVETISLV
-27 GGTDPAK
+27 TGTDTAQ
-34 VGDYLYSLV
+34 VGSYLYSLV
-43 GLSMNKQMYQPNAI
+43 GLSMNKQMYQPTMI
-57 FADISIEMTKGK
+57 VADISINKTEGTTWTSIKRG
-69 AWKPINREDIVE
+69 NIVE
-81 MFRFCKATLQGDKD
+81 MFRFCRITLHGDND
-95 VIGNDFYVHE
+95 EIGNDFYVHE
-105 VIPEYSPDSMVMR
+105 VIPEYRAGSMLMR
-118 LHIFSLDKMLTLKQT
+118 LHIFSLDKLLTLKQT

-180 QNAKKATA
+180 QNAQKATA

-285 RGEIGVFNGL
+285 RGEMGEFNGQ

-325 GVSLLQSSL
+325 SVSVLQSVI
-334 KTKQNND
+334 KTKQHND
-341 AQNEKYFP
+341 TQNEKYFP

-430 VNGERFIV
+430 VNGEQFIV

-563 TRAPQDKTIN
+563 TRAPHDKTIN

-601 FSPALD
+601 FSPALN

-617 IPFLGK
+617 IPFLGE
-623 LLKDDKVWSKNKYF
+623 LLKEDKVWSKNKYF

-666 WGDVMMD
+666 WGDVKMD

-791 NQEKKKSLLD
+791 NQDEKKRLLD

-811 AADLSDGVTEMFK
+811 AADLSDGVTLMFEM
-824 MTFPITMHIFDKFVN
+824 TLPIVMHIFDKFVN
-839 LYNDCYTKKVA
+839 LFNDCYVKKVA

-856 DLKTM
+856 DLETV
-861 ANDENPVCK
+861 ANNDNPVCN
-870 TYDELKAVFWDS
+870 TYEELKAVFWDS

-907 IVSAACYQR
+907 IVSAECYQR
-916 NPFLNPF
+916 ILFLAEPDS
-923 LVDAPELVIDA
+923 VYVIDA
-934 RKRFRAK
+934 RTRFRAK
-941 IVETAKALREATLK
+941 IVETAKALREATVK
-955 VLDFKMDQSEIDKEF
+955 VLDFKMTQSEIDKEF

-1001 LITEQ
+1001 KISSD
-1006 VKNLGG
+1006 VKKLESVMKRMNKNV
-1012 VITKMDEIV
+1012 VITA
-1021 LVTVRRTICL
+1021 RRTICL
-1031 NLLKELEL
+1031 NLLKELGL
-1039 DKNRGPLAQNQ
+1039 DKNRAPLAQDQ
-1050 PVPPE
+1050 AVPPE
-1055 PKVSGTSQK
+1055 PKVSGNSNK
-1064 SEGDILHDTTWINYV
+1064 SEGDILHDSTWRNYV
-1079 NSLQAMPELKKE
+1079 DSLRAMPELKKE

-1106 TDMETAAN
+1106 TDMDTAAN
-1114 FKKSYDEMD
+1114 FKKSYDEMY

-1165 LTFLEG
+1165 LTALEG
-1171 GDEAGVAI
+1171 GDEAGTAI

>member
-1 MAIINL
+1 MAVIKL

-12 LVNKETAEVKTISLV
+12 LADIEAVKVETISLV
-27 GGTDPAK
+27 TGTDTAQ
-34 VGDYLYSLV
+34 VGSYLYSLV
-43 GLSMNKQMYQPNAI
+43 GLSMNKQMYQPTMI
-57 FADISIEMTKGK
+57 VADISINKTEGTTWTSIKRG
-69 AWKPINREDIVE
+69 NIVE
-81 MFRFCKATLQGDKD
+81 MFRFCRITLHGDND
-95 VIGNDFYVHE
+95 EIGNDFYVHE
-105 VIPEYSPDSMVMR
+105 VIPEYRAGSMLMR
-118 LHIFSLDKMLTLKQT
+118 LHIFSLDKLLTLKQT

-139 KKLLGDILATELP
+139 KKPLGDILATELP

-180 QNAKKATA
+180 QNAQKATA

-276 PIQKSPRLV
+276 PIQKSPRFV
-285 RGEIGVFNGL
+285 RGEMGEFNGQ

-325 GVSLLQSSL
+325 SVSVLQSVI
-334 KTKQNND
+334 KTKQHND
-341 AQNEKYFP
+341 TQNEKYFP

-430 VNGERFIV
+430 VNGEQFIV

-563 TRAPQDKTIN
+563 TRAPHDKTIN

-601 FSPALD
+601 FSPALN

-617 IPFLGK
+617 IPFLGE
-623 LLKDDKVWSKNKYF
+623 LLKEDKVWSKNKYF

-666 WGDVMMD
+666 WGDVKMD

-791 NQEKKKSLLD
+791 NQDEKKRLLD

-811 AADLSDGVTEMFK
+811 AADLSDGVTLMFEM
-824 MTFPITMHIFDKFVN
+824 TLPIVMHIFDKFVN
-839 LYNDCYTKKVA
+839 LFNDCYVKKVA

-856 DLKTM
+856 DLKTV
-861 ANDENPVCK
+861 ANNDNPVCN
-870 TYDELKAVFWDS
+870 TYEELKAVFWDS

-907 IVSAACYQR
+907 IVSAECYQR
-916 NPFLNPF
+916 ILFLAEPDS
-923 LVDAPELVIDA
+923 VYVIDA
-934 RKRFRAK
+934 RTRFRAK
-941 IVETAKALREATLK
+941 IVETAKALREATVK
-955 VLDFKMDQSEIDKEF
+955 VLDFKMTQSEIDKEF

-1001 LITEQ
+1001 KISSD
-1006 VKNLGG
+1006 VKKLESVMKRMNKNV
-1012 VITKMDEIV
+1012 VITA
-1021 LVTVRRTICL
+1021 RRTICL
-1031 NLLKELEL
+1031 NLLKELGL
-1039 DKNRGPLAQNQ
+1039 DKNRAPLAQDQ
-1050 PVPPE
+1050 AVPPE
-1055 PKVSGTSQK
+1055 PKVSGNSNK
-1064 SEGDILHDTTWINYV
+1064 SEGDILHDSTWRNYV
-1079 NSLQAMPELKKE
+1079 DSLRAMPELKKE

-1106 TDMETAAN
+1106 TDMDTAAN
-1114 FKKSYDEMD
+1114 FKKSYDEMY

-1165 LTFLEG
+1165 LTALEG
-1171 GDEAGVAI
+1171 GDEAGTAI

>member
-1 MAIINL
+1 MAVIKL

-12 LVNKETAEVKTISLV
+12 LADIEATKVETISLV
-27 GGTDPAK
+27 TGTDTAQ
-34 VGDYLYSLV
+34 VGSYLYSLV
-43 GLSMNKQMYQPNAI
+43 GFSMNKQMYQPTMI
-57 FADISIEMTKGK
+57 VADISINKTEGTTWTSIKRG
-69 AWKPINREDIVE
+69 NIVE
-81 MFRFCKATLQGDKD
+81 MFRFCRITLHGDND
-95 VIGNDFYVHE
+95 EIGNDFYVHE
-105 VIPEYSPDSMVMR
+105 VIPEYRAGSMLMR
-118 LHIFSLDKMLTLKQT
+118 LHIFSLDKLLTLKQT

-139 KKLLGDILATELP
+139 KKLLGDILAKELP
-152 KYLLPFDKGKG
+152 KYLLPFNKGKS
-163 MEFKPEDR
+163 MEFKTDDR
-171 IKTVHQLVY
+171 IKTVQQLVY
-180 QNAKKATA
+180 QNAAKTKV

-218 YEDGSLQIGYNAGDQ
+218 YEDGKLQIGYNAEDQ
-233 VKTVKNFYK
+233 VKIIQKYDK

-285 RGEIGVFNGL
+285 RGEMGEFNGQ

-325 GVSLLQSSL
+325 SVSVLQSVI
-334 KTKQNND
+334 KTKQHND
-341 AQNEKYFP
+341 TQNEKYFP

-430 VNGERFIV
+430 VNGEQFIV

-507 FSWQSDADVKEATP
+507 FSWQSDADKKDATP

-563 TRAPQDKTIN
+563 TRAPHDKTIN

-587 DGSGAG
+587 DGTGAG

-601 FSPALD
+601 FSPALN

-623 LLKDDKVWSKNKYF
+623 LLKEDKVWSKNKYF

-666 WGDVMMD
+666 WGDVKMD

-791 NQEKKKSLLD
+791 NQDEKKRLLD

-811 AADLSDGVTEMFK
+811 AADLSDGVTLMFEM
-824 MTFPITMHIFDKFVN
+824 TLPIVMHIFDKFVN
-839 LYNDCYTKKVA
+839 LFNDCYVKKVA

-856 DLKTM
+856 DLKTV
-861 ANDENPVCK
+861 ANNDNPVCN
-870 TYDELKAVFWDS
+870 TYEELKAVFWDS

-907 IVSAACYQR
+907 IVSAECYQR
-916 NPFLNPF
+916 ILFLGEPNS
-923 LVDAPELVIDA
+923 DLVIDA
-934 RKRFRAK
+934 RTRFRAK
-941 IVETAKALREATLK
+941 IVETAKALREATVK
-955 VLDFKMDQSEIDKEF
+955 VLDFKMTQSEIDKEF

-1001 LITEQ
+1001 KISSD
-1006 VKNLGG
+1006 VKKLESVMKRMNKNV
-1012 VITKMDEIV
+1012 VITA
-1021 LVTVRRTICL
+1021 RRTICL
-1031 NLLKELEL
+1031 NLLKELGL
-1039 DKNRGPLAQNQ
+1039 DKNRAPLAQDQ

-1055 PKVSGTSQK
+1055 PKVSGNSNK
-1064 SEGDILHDTTWINYV
+1064 SEGDILHDSTWRKYV
-1079 NSLQAMPELKKE
+1079 DSLRAMPELKKE

-1106 TDMETAAN
+1106 TDMDTAAN
-1114 FKKSYDEMD
+1114 FKKSYDEMY

-1142 MVDPNDEGGFD
+1142 MVDPNNEGGFD

-1165 LTFLEG
+1165 LTALEG
-1171 GDEAGVAI
+1171 GDEAGTAI

>member
-1 MAIINL
+1 MAVIKL

-12 LVNKETAEVKTISLV
+12 LADIEAVKVETISLV
-27 GGTDPAK
+27 TGTDTAQ
-34 VGDYLYSLV
+34 VGSYLYSLV
-43 GLSMNKQMYQPNAI
+43 GLSMNKQMYQPTMI
-57 FADISIEMTKGK
+57 VADISINKTEGTTWTSIKRG
-69 AWKPINREDIVE
+69 NIVE
-81 MFRFCKATLQGDKD
+81 MFRFCRITLHGDND
-95 VIGNDFYVHE
+95 EIGNDFYVHE
-105 VIPEYSPDSMVMR
+105 VIPEYRAGSMLMR
-118 LHIFSLDKMLTLKQT
+118 LHIFSLDKLLTLKQT

-139 KKLLGDILATELP
+139 KKLLGDILAKELP
-152 KYLLPFDKGKG
+152 KYLLPFNKGKS
-163 MEFKPEDR
+163 MEFKTEDR

-180 QNAKKATA
+180 QNAQKATA

-285 RGEIGVFNGL
+285 RGEMGEFNGQ

-325 GVSLLQSSL
+325 SVSVLQSVI

-341 AQNEKYFP
+341 TQNEKYFP
-349 GKGTDEQYGQYTF
+349 RKGTDEQYGQYTF

-430 VNGERFIV
+430 VNGEQFIV

-563 TRAPQDKTIN
+563 TRAPHDKTIN

-601 FSPALD
+601 FSPALN

-617 IPFLGK
+617 IPFLGE
-623 LLKDDKVWSKNKYF
+623 LLKEDKVWSKNKYF

-666 WGDVMMD
+666 WGDVKMD

-791 NQEKKKSLLD
+791 NQDEKKRLLD

-811 AADLSDGVTEMFK
+811 AADLSDGVTLMFEM
-824 MTFPITMHIFDKFVN
+824 TLPIVMHIFDKFVN
-839 LYNDCYTKKVA
+839 LFNDCYVKKVA

-856 DLKTM
+856 DLKTV
-861 ANDENPVCK
+861 ANNDNPVCN
-870 TYDELKAVFWDS
+870 TYEELKAVFWDS

-907 IVSAACYQR
+907 IVSAECYQR
-916 NPFLNPF
+916 ILFLAEPDS
-923 LVDAPELVIDA
+923 VYVIDA
-934 RKRFRAK
+934 RTRFRAK
-941 IVETAKALREATLK
+941 IVETAKALREATVK
-955 VLDFKMDQSEIDKEF
+955 VLDFKMTQSEIDKEF

-1001 LITEQ
+1001 KISSD
-1006 VKNLGG
+1006 VKKLESVMKRMNKNV
-1012 VITKMDEIV
+1012 VITA
-1021 LVTVRRTICL
+1021 RRTICL
-1031 NLLKELEL
+1031 NLLKELGL
-1039 DKNRGPLAQNQ
+1039 DKNRAPLAQDQ
-1050 PVPPE
+1050 AVPPE
-1055 PKVSGTSQK
+1055 PKVSGNSNK
-1064 SEGDILHDTTWINYV
+1064 SEGDILHDSTWRNYV
-1079 NSLQAMPELKKE
+1079 DSLRAMPELKKE

-1106 TDMETAAN
+1106 TDMDTAAN
-1114 FKKSYDEMD
+1114 FKKSYDEMY

-1165 LTFLEG
+1165 LTALEG
-1171 GDEAGVAI
+1171 GDEAGTAI

>member
-1 MAIINL
+1 MAVIKL

-12 LVNKETAEVKTISLV
+12 LADIEAVKVETISLV
-27 GGTDPAK
+27 TGTDTAQ
-34 VGDYLYSLV
+34 VGSYLYSLV
-43 GLSMNKQMYQPNAI
+43 GLSMNKQMYQPTMI
-57 FADISIEMTKGK
+57 VADISINKTEGTTWTSIKRG
-69 AWKPINREDIVE
+69 NIVE
-81 MFRFCKATLQGDKD
+81 MFRFCRITLHGDND
-95 VIGNDFYVHE
+95 EIGNDFYVHE
-105 VIPEYSPDSMVMR
+105 VIPEYRAGSMLMR
-118 LHIFSLDKMLTLKQT
+118 LHIFSLDKLLTLKQT

-180 QNAKKATA
+180 QNAQKATA

-285 RGEIGVFNGL
+285 RGEMGEFNGQ

-325 GVSLLQSSL
+325 SVSVLQSVI

-341 AQNEKYFP
+341 TQNEKYFP

-430 VNGERFIV
+430 VNGEQFIV

-563 TRAPQDKTIN
+563 TRAPHDKTIN

-601 FSPALD
+601 FSPALN

-617 IPFLGK
+617 IPFLGE
-623 LLKDDKVWSKNKYF
+623 LLKEDKVWSKNKYF

-666 WGDVMMD
+666 WGDVKMD

-791 NQEKKKSLLD
+791 NQDEKKRLLD

-811 AADLSDGVTEMFK
+811 AADLSDGVTLMFEM
-824 MTFPITMHIFDKFVN
+824 TLPIVMHIFDKFVN
-839 LYNDCYTKKVA
+839 LFNDCYVKKVA

-856 DLKTM
+856 DLKTV
-861 ANDENPVCK
+861 ANNDNPVCN
-870 TYDELKAVFWDS
+870 TYEELKAVFWDS

-907 IVSAACYQR
+907 IVSAECYQR
-916 NPFLNPF
+916 ILFLAEPDS
-923 LVDAPELVIDA
+923 VYVIDA
-934 RKRFRAK
+934 RTRFRAK
-941 IVETAKALREATLK
+941 IVETAKALREATVK
-955 VLDFKMDQSEIDKEF
+955 VLDFKMTQSEIDKEF

-1001 LITEQ
+1001 KISSD
-1006 VKNLGG
+1006 VKKLESVMKRMNKNV
-1012 VITKMDEIV
+1012 VITA
-1021 LVTVRRTICL
+1021 RRTICL
-1031 NLLKELEL
+1031 NLLKELGL
-1039 DKNRGPLAQNQ
+1039 DKNRAPLAQDQ
-1050 PVPPE
+1050 AVPPE
-1055 PKVSGTSQK
+1055 PKVSGNSNK
-1064 SEGDILHDTTWINYV
+1064 SEGDILHDSTWRNYV
-1079 NSLQAMPELKKE
+1079 DSLRAMPELKKE

-1106 TDMETAAN
+1106 TDMDTAAN
-1114 FKKSYDEMD
+1114 FKKSYDEMY

-1165 LTFLEG
+1165 LTALEG
-1171 GDEAGVAI
+1171 GDEAGTAI

>member
-1 MAIINL
+1 MAVIKL

-12 LVNKETAEVKTISLV
+12 LADIEAAKVETISLV
-27 GGTDPAK
+27 TGTDTAQ
-34 VGDYLYSLV
+34 VGSYLYSLV
-43 GLSMNKQMYQPNAI
+43 GLSMNKQMYQPTMI
-57 FADISIEMTKGK
+57 VADISINKTEGTTWTSIKRG
-69 AWKPINREDIVE
+69 NIVE
-81 MFRFCKATLQGDKD
+81 MFRFCRITLHGDND
-95 VIGNDFYVHE
+95 EIGNDFYVHE
-105 VIPEYSPDSMVMR
+105 VIPEYRAGSMLMR
-118 LHIFSLDKMLTLKQT
+118 LHIFSLDKLLTLKQT

-180 QNAKKATA
+180 QNAQKATA

-276 PIQKSPRLV
+276 PIQKSPRFV
-285 RGEIGVFNGL
+285 RGEMGEFNGQ

-325 GVSLLQSSL
+325 SVSVLQSVI
-334 KTKQNND
+334 KTKQHND
-341 AQNEKYFP
+341 TQNEKYFP

-430 VNGERFIV
+430 VNGEQFIV

-563 TRAPQDKTIN
+563 TRAPHDKTIN

-601 FSPALD
+601 FSPALN

-617 IPFLGK
+617 IPFLGE
-623 LLKDDKVWSKNKYF
+623 LLKEDKVWSKNKYF

-666 WGDVMMD
+666 WGDVKMD

-791 NQEKKKSLLD
+791 NQDEKKRLLD

-811 AADLSDGVTEMFK
+811 AADLSDGVTLMFEM
-824 MTFPITMHIFDKFVN
+824 TLPIVMHIFDKFVN
-839 LYNDCYTKKVA
+839 LFNDCYVKKVA

-856 DLKTM
+856 DLETV
-861 ANDENPVCK
+861 ANNDNPVCN
-870 TYDELKAVFWDS
+870 TYEELKAVFWDS

-907 IVSAACYQR
+907 IVSAECYQR
-916 NPFLNPF
+916 ILFLAEPDS
-923 LVDAPELVIDA
+923 VYVIDA
-934 RKRFRAK
+934 RTRFRAK
-941 IVETAKALREATLK
+941 IVETAKALREATVK
-955 VLDFKMDQSEIDKEF
+955 VLDFKMTQSEIDKEF

-1001 LITEQ
+1001 KISSD
-1006 VKNLGG
+1006 VKKLESVMKRMNKNV
-1012 VITKMDEIV
+1012 VITA
-1021 LVTVRRTICL
+1021 RRTICL
-1031 NLLKELEL
+1031 NLLKELGL
-1039 DKNRGPLAQNQ
+1039 DKNRAPLAQDQ
-1050 PVPPE
+1050 AVPPE
-1055 PKVSGTSQK
+1055 PKVSGNSNK
-1064 SEGDILHDTTWINYV
+1064 SEGDILHDSTWRNYV
-1079 NSLQAMPELKKE
+1079 DSLRAMPELKKE

-1106 TDMETAAN
+1106 TDMDTAAN
-1114 FKKSYDEMD
+1114 FKKSYDEMY

-1165 LTFLEG
+1165 LTALEG
-1171 GDEAGVAI
+1171 GDEAGTAI